1 MIPAALDDKGMIMN
15 RCIKWFVTINAIV
28 LSGCFS
34 EATRTLEP
42 AEKEL
47 GTAGTITMHYHSA
60 LYYPEEIALRSGGY
74 LVGIEKGEPENI
86 LQTGEKIMFK
96 NPDATDKAL
105 KNKQEAV
112 QAGKIMFVSHIV
124 LDQPPGSVKRNCF
137 LYNAYYRPKLET
149 PPISHCT
156 DAPEPLTSVPARD
169 AYRSS
174 WQAME
179 TMQYSLSRD
188 IASHSYTHIL
198 VVVMGWNTV
207 QEEAVRNVNSIV
219 RGIRHASE
227 NDSVKFN
234 PIVIGVTWPSQWNS
248 PWLDPIYKLASFDTK
263 ARDADE
269 VGLTWLG
276 VLLEKT
282 IPQAKKSAGG
292 NLPVVVLGHS
302 FGARAASTAA
312 CAGPV
317 IAEGAEPQTYAKQPV
332 DLLINYQG
340 AFLIS
345 RLLGESTDG
354 GFSLGEGCPR
364 VKYITLTSSK
374 NDTAVKTAFW
384 GIYAG
389 NDTSFKKYCTQPI
402 FNINCVTATPQGGIT
417 TARPASQKI
426 TYINSDDLITYNAF
440 YTGGGAHSDIYRDE
454 HGALSWSLIKEL
466 SDNGAPPSVTT
477 VQP

>member
-1 MIPAALDDKGMIMN
+1 MN
-15 RCIKWFVTINAIV
+15 RCIKWFAMTNAIV

-34 EATRTLEP
+34 DATRTLEP

-47 GTAGTITMHYHSA
+47 GTAGSITMHYHSA

-74 LVGIEKGEPENI
+74 LVGIEKGEHENI
-86 LQTGEKIMFK
+86 LQAGEKVIFK
-96 NPDATDKAL
+96 NPNATDKAV
-105 KNKQEAV
+105 KIKQEAV
-112 QAGKIMFVSHIV
+112 QEGKVMFVSHIV
-124 LDQPPGSVKRNCF
+124 LDRPPGSVKRNCS
-137 LYNAYYRPKLET
+137 LYDAYYRPKLET
-149 PPISHCT
+149 PPISHCA
-156 DAPEPLTSVPARD
+156 DAPESVTTLIPPKN

-179 TMQYSLSRD
+179 TMQHSLNHD
-188 IASHSYTHIL
+188 IASHPYTHIL

-227 NDSVKFN
+227 NDSVRFD
-234 PIVIGVTWPSQWNS
+234 PLVIGVTWPSQWNS
-248 PWLDPIYKLASFDTK
+248 PWLDPLYKLASFDTK

-276 VLLEKT
+276 VLLEST

-292 NLPVVVLGHS
+292 NLPVVVIGHS

-317 IAEGAEPQTYAKQPV
+317 IAEGAAPQTYPKQPV

-340 AFLIS
+340 AFLTN

-364 VKYITLTSSK
+364 VKYIALTSSK

-384 GIYAG
+384 GTYAG
-389 NDTSFKKYCTQPI
+389 SDASFRKYCTPPTSG
-402 FNINCVTATPQGGIT
+402 INCVTANPQGGIT
-417 TARPASQKI
+417 TVRAASQKI

-454 HGALSWSLIKEL
+454 HGALSWSLIREL
-466 SDNGAPPSVTT
+466 TDNGAPPPATV